1 MLKHA
6 ASACTLITYCLPPDA
21 LVDHQVFYI
30 PYGPFPNLRSWL
42 AHARFRAITLSQPIL
57 AVYAL

>member
-1 MLKHA
+1 MPKHA
-6 ASACTLITYCLPPDA
+6 ASTCIFITYRLPSNA
-21 LVDHQVFYI
+21 FVDHQVFYI

-42 AHARFRAITLSQPIL
+42 AHARFRAITLSQLIL